1 MAAQYDV
8 IVIGSGAGGA
18 SVAYKLANAGKRVL
32 LIEKGP
38 FLPRNA
44 STLDVKQVF
53 VDGVFKNH
61 VVWLDGEG
69 REFVPGEF
77 YNVGGKTKWYGAA
90 LFRFRPVEFEA
101 EADYGLLGWP
111 FGYETLKPYYDEATE
126 LLEITT
132 FKNEPELQALLD
144 KITTA
149 DPGWK
154 LEPLPLGLS
163 HEILSNPEEAK
174 HFDGFASP
182 SGYKSDSER
191 NLIDHIRDKPN
202 FTLLAGDPVA
212 ELIAAPGDP
221 RTIMGVKCADGSTY
235 EADAIVL
242 AAGAMTSP
250 RILQDHLHAS
260 GLTLPCGDLVGANF
274 KMHINSA
281 VLGFSPFKD
290 HDVLRKTAVLY
301 NDKFPHSSM
310 QCLGWIDGE
319 ILATQAPPEMPGF
332 LDKILGK
339 RAIGFW
345 ATTEDASS
353 PQNRIISG
361 GARGKPIMDYSLD
374 RIEKA
379 KKEHEALI
387 DAWIERLLGAGL
399 IGFDKYMGMA
409 GTAHALGSLVTGGD
423 PKTSVVDPNG
433 KVHGMERLYVGDG
446 SPLPRASR
454 VNPSLTI
461 YAWGLRLGDYL
472 ASLAS

>member
-1 MAAQYDV
+1 VVAKYDV
-8 IVIGSGAGGA
+8 IIVGSGAGGGSA
-18 SVAYKLANAGKRVL
+18 AYKLAKAGKQVL
-32 LIEKGP
+32 LLEKGP
-38 FLPRNA
+38 FLPRDA
-44 STLDVKQVF
+44 STLDVRQVF

-61 VVWLDGEG
+61 VVWRDGKG
-69 REFVPGEF
+69 GEFVPSEF

-101 EADYGLLGWP
+101 EPDFGLLGWP
-111 FGYETLKPYYDEATE
+111 FGYKELRPYYDEATE
-126 LLEITT
+126 LLRITT

-154 LEPLPLGLS
+154 LESLPLGLS
-163 HEILSNPEEAK
+163 KEILSIPDEAK

-191 NLIDHIRDKPN
+191 NLIDHIRDRPN
-202 FTLLAGDPVA
+202 FTLIAGNPVSD
-212 ELIAAPGDP
+212 LIATPGDP
-221 RTIMGVKCADGSTY
+221 RTVIGVKCADGSTY
-235 EADAIVL
+235 EAGSVVL

-250 RILQDHLHAS
+250 RILQDYLHKS
-260 GLTLPCGDLVGANF
+260 GLALPCGDLVGANF

-281 VLGFSPFKD
+281 VLGFSPFAD
-290 HDVLRKTAVLY
+290 HDVMRKTAVLY
-301 NDKFPHSSM
+301 NDRFPHSSM

-319 ILATQAPPEMPGF
+319 ILATQAPSALPGF

-345 ATTEDASS
+345 ATTEDSS
-353 PQNRIISG
+353 SGQNRIISG
-361 GARGKPIMDYSLD
+361 GPGGKPIMDYSLD

-387 DAWIERLLGAGL
+387 DAWLNRLLHAGL
-399 IGFDKYMGMA
+399 VGFEKYMGMA
-409 GTAHALGSLVTGGD
+409 GTAHALGSMVTGD
-423 PKTSVVDPNG
+423 NPKTAVVDPHG

-446 SPLPRASR
+446 STLPRASR

-461 YAWGLRLGDYL
+461 YAWGLRLGDHL
-472 ASLAS
+472 AGA